1 MAEATHSGR
10 GLWEDRIRVG
20 MDGERVG
27 SPGTVRPTLGTG
39 NAGSAGTMEE
49 GGEQVCFRYFGD
61 VLCACNKLGL
71 RFVVLGIH
79 SGL

>member
-1 MAEATHSGR
+1 
-10 GLWEDRIRVG
+10 
-20 MDGERVG
+20 MDGEEAAHRG
-27 SPGTVRPTLGTG
+27 RFALPWVRGMLEAREPWKKRR
-39 NAGSAGTMEE
+39 
-49 GGEQVCFRYFGD
+49 EQVCFRYFGD

>member
-1 MAEATHSGR
+1 MIGYSWAWGEEAAHRGR
-10 GLWEDRIRVG
+10 FALPWVRG
-20 MDGERVG
+20 MLEARE
-27 SPGTVRPTLGTG
+27 PWKKRR
-39 NAGSAGTMEE
+39 
-49 GGEQVCFRYFGD
+49 EQVCFRYFGD

>member
-1 MAEATHSGR
+1 
-10 GLWEDRIRVG
+10 
-20 MDGERVG
+20 
-27 SPGTVRPTLGTG
+27 
-39 NAGSAGTMEE
+39 MEE